1 MKPSD
6 NVAKDLSYQK
16 MIYDKLLEMDSRYA
30 VLFPYTNLSQDVLQG
45 GTILRKHP
53 LPGVSME
60 TYEPSTLAVGGKY
73 DDFHPKK
80 SRPQIQRPPQKL
92 PLKILK
98 GKPLSGGG
106 ASNNR
111 IDIVKRIM
119 KEKGL
124 NLPQASKYVKEN
136 NLYKKMEKAVQSKQ
150 PKLLRKN
157 ANETTLQGGVNR
169 YKKAKKWEGFAK
181 DTANDGLDLIQ
192 KATDP
197 FKHVKNLFGGEVEGG
212 GNKSGKISRI
222 KKATKWRDFAK
233 DTANDGLDLY
243 AKATDPFKKVK
254 SLFGGEVKKAKRPP
268 SPWVQFVKQY
278 ASKHNISYK
287 EALKQAGPA
296 YRKMKGN

>member
-45 GTILRKHP
+45 GTRLRKHP

-60 TYEPSTLAVGGKY
+60 TYEPSTLAVGGKH

-92 PLKILK
+92 PLKKLK

-136 NLYKKMEKAVQSKQ
+136 NLYQKMEKAVKSKQ

-169 YKKAKKWEGFAK
+169 YKKAKKWTKYTK
-181 DTANDGLDLIQ
+181 DTINDGMDLAERGLSIVNKQ
-192 KATDP
+192 TDP
-197 FKHVKNLFGGEVEGG
+197 L
-212 GNKSGKISRI
+212 R
-222 KKATKWRDFAK
+222 
-233 DTANDGLDLY
+233 
-243 AKATDPFKKVK
+243 KVK
-254 SLFGGEVKKAKRPP
+254 SLFGGEVQKAKRPP
-268 SPWVQFVKQY
+268 SQWIQFVKQY
-278 ASKHNISYK
+278 ASKKGIPYKQALK
-287 EALKQAGPA
+287 EASVEYKKL
-296 YRKMKGN
+296 KGN